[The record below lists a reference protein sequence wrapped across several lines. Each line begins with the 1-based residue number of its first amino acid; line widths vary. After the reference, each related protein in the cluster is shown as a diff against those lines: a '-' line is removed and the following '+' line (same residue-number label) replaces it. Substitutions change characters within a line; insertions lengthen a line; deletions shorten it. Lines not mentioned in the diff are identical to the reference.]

1 VPIVP
6 LLAYLRV
13 ILIALGVIVL
23 DQATK
28 QAIVEWIGTG
38 AVENRWEFAGRV
50 LAFEYVENT
59 GVAFGM
65 LAGRPGLVSIFAI
78 AVAALLL
85 VVLGALLRADLSRSP
100 VMQAAVGAVLGGA
113 IGNLIDRLRVGY
125 VIDFIAV
132 GAWPKFNIADSA
144 ITVGVAVMVIA
155 LLRDDRPESTAIET
169 PTAQLQR
176 RIFTIGEDHHERNDV
191 AR

>member
-1 VPIVP
+1 VP
-6 LLAYLRV
+6 LLAYLRI
-13 ILIALGVIVL
+13 ILITLGVIVL

-113 IGNLIDRLRVGY
+113 IGNLIDRFRVGY

-155 LLRDDRPESTAIET
+155 LLGDDRPESTAIET

>member
-1 VPIVP
+1 MLFLSPLRIV
-6 LLAYLRV
+6 
-13 ILIALGVIVL
+13 LIALVVIVL

-28 QAIVEWIGTG
+28 RAIVDWMGPRAIED
-38 AVENRWEFAGRV
+38 RWELAGRV

-65 LAGRPGLVSIFAI
+65 FAGRTGFVSVLAI
-78 AVAALLL
+78 AAGVLL
-85 VVLGALLRADLSRSP
+85 VGALMAFLRADIKRNP
-100 VMQAAVGAVLGGA
+100 VIQAAFGAVLGGA

-132 GAWPKFNIADSA
+132 GTWPKFNVADSA
-144 ITVGVAVMVIA
+144 ITLGVAVVVIT
-155 LLRDDRPESTAIET
+155 LLREDQSERATIGTSAGQPCRDG
-169 PTAQLQR
+169 
-176 RIFTIGEDHHERNDV
+176 FTIGEDHHERNDV